1 MPLKIE
7 KIIPHVAFAVEYQ
20 RKIIPMFFCY
30 DQDLAHRV
38 YDGWYTADKN
48 EGVRDGQTKKPSVL
62 GHYGYTDDDERD
74 AWYFCTHLLFNK
86 MKGLPEFADELRPHA
101 FQWDDNFIVQTAI
114 NNGLLGFDEDNRPVD
129 TTQLEI
135 PIRSCTGGTVYPYD
149 LKEVSNG

>member
-62 GHYGYTDDDERD
+62 GDYGYTDDDERD

-149 LKEVSNG
+149 LKEGSNG